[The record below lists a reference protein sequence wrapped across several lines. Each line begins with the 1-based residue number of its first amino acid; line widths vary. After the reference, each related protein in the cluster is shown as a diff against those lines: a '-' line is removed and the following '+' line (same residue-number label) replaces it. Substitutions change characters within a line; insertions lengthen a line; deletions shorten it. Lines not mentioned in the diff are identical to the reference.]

1 MALDVFWQ
9 EEDGDTIERCPIW
22 YKPGE
27 YVIDVREFENTVCL
41 KFIDDYGDTTF
52 NQVQIPVLIEE
63 LESLLPKAKDAEARL
78 ALETLI
84 AFVRKAAGKVHTY
97 IKFIGD

>member
-1 MALDVFWQ
+1 MALDVFWE
-9 EEDGDTIERCPIW
+9 EEDGGTIETCPVW
-22 YKPGE
+22 YKSGD
-27 YVIDVREFENTVCL
+27 YVTDFLEFESTICL
-41 KFIDDYGDTTF
+41 RFIDDYGNTTF

-84 AFVRKAAGKVHTY
+84 AFVRKAVGKVHTY